1 MGAVSCTLRHI
12 ADFFGPAFLTL
23 FYFSTGLMM
32 ILTLMLF
39 GVVVSNHRSTAE
51 VSQCHVD
58 LENSAVDLNE
68 FYPSL
73 DEPIKLPLLRYS
85 YDWNGKG
92 LEDSCAVVLEKCEIC
107 DCKENETALL
117 VEARDWNVTC
127 KILPKAALAVDRR
140 NIGDKDD
147 SQDEDQSS
155 PIQPDN
161 SELAGPLPSASPAG
175 AYSALRA
182 QENAAPAVNKGSAG
196 TDRATTDDTDDDSND
211 DPINNSS
218 AGDSTDRDDKSE
230 PAKHVKGE
238 TDAED
243 QLKAL
248 HVYSNLKHLVGDDG
262 EIGRS
267 LGSKT
272 SDKAEVTTLKDDTED
287 DKTDKDDRTE
297 DSVGKDVTTTQVSAV
312 KEETTS
318 KDDSDRRGDINEESL
333 PELSPKYEMEQDGE
347 ETRKFLGQLDSWRSK
362 YFTVLGFFICFLI
375 IFVIIV
381 LVLVIKLK
389 AARSEGIL
397 SMGNVSPGP
406 GTDRCFNAETDPLT
420 PSGATGSFKFNMSQH
435 SLPR

>member
-1 MGAVSCTLRHI
+1 MGSQL
-12 ADFFGPAFLTL
+12 DFATPCRPKGFLFGPAFLTL
-23 FYFSTGLMM
+23 YYFSLGLMM

-51 VSQCHVD
+51 VSRCHVD

-140 NIGDKDD
+140 NIGDKDV

-196 TDRATTDDTDDDSND
+196 TTDDTDDDSND
-211 DPINNSS
+211 DPINDSS
-218 AGDSTDRDDKSE
+218 A
-230 PAKHVKGE
+230 
-238 TDAED
+238 
-243 QLKAL
+243 
-248 HVYSNLKHLVGDDG
+248 
-262 EIGRS
+262 
-267 LGSKT
+267 
-272 SDKAEVTTLKDDTED
+272 
-287 DKTDKDDRTE
+287 
-297 DSVGKDVTTTQVSAV
+297 
-312 KEETTS
+312 
-318 KDDSDRRGDINEESL
+318 GDINEEV
-333 PELSPKYEMEQDGE
+333 P
-347 ETRKFLGQLDSWRSK
+347 
-362 YFTVLGFFICFLI
+362 
-375 IFVIIV
+375 
-381 LVLVIKLK
+381 
-389 AARSEGIL
+389 
-397 SMGNVSPGP
+397 
-406 GTDRCFNAETDPLT
+406 
-420 PSGATGSFKFNMSQH
+420 
-435 SLPR
+435 

>member
-1 MGAVSCTLRHI
+1 
-12 ADFFGPAFLTL
+12 
-23 FYFSTGLMM
+23 M
-32 ILTLMLF
+32 ILTLMLL
-39 GVVVSNHRSTAE
+39 GMVVSNHRSTAE

-73 DEPIKLPLLRYS
+73 DEPTKLPLLRYS
-85 YDWNGKG
+85 YDWNGNG

-107 DCKENETALL
+107 DCKDNETALL
-117 VEARDWNVTC
+117 VQARDWNVTC

-147 SQDEDQSS
+147 SQDEDKSS

-161 SELAGPLPSASPAG
+161 SELAGPLPSSSPAG

-182 QENAAPAVNKGSAG
+182 QENAVPAVNKDASG
-196 TDRATTDDTDDDSND
+196 TDRAATDDSGDDSNMD
-211 DPINNSS
+211 SNRDSS
-218 AGDSTDRDDKSE
+218 AGDSTDGDANDNSE
-230 PAKHVKGE
+230 PAKRVKGE

-262 EIGRS
+262 EIARS

-272 SDKAEVTTLKDDTED
+272 SDKAEVTTLKDDT
-287 DKTDKDDRTE
+287 DKTDGDKEDRT
-297 DSVGKDVTTTQVSAV
+297 DYSVGKDVTTTPVSAD
-312 KEETTS
+312 KEEATK
-318 KDDSDRRGDINEESL
+318 KDDSDRRGDINEDSL
-333 PELSPKYEMEQDGE
+333 PELSPKYEMEKDGE

-406 GTDRCFNAETDPLT
+406 GTDRCYNAETDPLT
-420 PSGATGSFKFNMSQH
+420 PSGAFKFNMSQQ